1 MPAQYVLD
9 SRTDRDQL
17 EMISSMVV
25 VYPFPPSSQTPP
37 QLGSWVGGSLGN
49 FPGFSQRSGKFKN
62 AFYIFFGP
70 LFLGFPWSPPG
81 GFKKNP
87 SIVSGVDDVKDV
99 GGIAVFAPSC
109 SGLLVSGV
117 QPQDVP
123 RRRPPRPHGAGHPSG
138 RPASRPVGHPPRRGL
153 GVLPQPPPQK

>member
-1 MPAQYVLD
+1 ML
-9 SRTDRDQL
+9 
-17 EMISSMVV
+17 
-25 VYPFPPSSQTPP
+25 
-37 QLGSWVGGSLGN
+37 
-49 FPGFSQRSGKFKN
+49 
-62 AFYIFFGP
+62 YIFFRTP
-70 LFLGFPWSPPG
+70 IFRVPQDPPG

-87 SIVSGVDDVKDV
+87 SVVSGVDEVKDV

-138 RPASRPVGHPPRRGL
+138 RPASRPIGRPPRRGL
-153 GVLPQPPPQK
+153 GILPQPPPNETERSRFIFFLQDF